1 MREFTFKC
9 SIDGEDYSLERL
21 ATVRYQRDIHVL
33 HELKRAGAEIVRD
46 GKSLSDDDIDL
57 LGAEAARSSG
67 AMDCFAPVG
76 NDEVGTSG
84 ATKQRD
90 GQITKS
96 LSSPCCKN
104 IPLNASGKSVL

>member
-9 SIDGEDYSLERL
+9 SIDGEDYSLQRL
-21 ATVRYQRDIHVL
+21 ATVRYQRDVHVL
-33 HELKRAGAEIVRD
+33 HEMKRAGAETVRD

-84 ATKQRD
+84 ATKQHD